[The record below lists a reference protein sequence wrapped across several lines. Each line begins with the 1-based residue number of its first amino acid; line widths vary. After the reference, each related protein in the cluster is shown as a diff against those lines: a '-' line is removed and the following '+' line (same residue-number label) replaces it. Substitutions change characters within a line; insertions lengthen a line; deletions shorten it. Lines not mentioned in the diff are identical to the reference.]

1 MIVTSQY
8 MNILARVALQN
19 PDLLLHFL
27 RNADSSPDVVTQFV
41 DKWAG
46 TKVNITWSFI
56 KGSLTVSVKQRVA
69 NSTQWVSPLFYER
82 TTQQSYQTSDQS

>member
-1 MIVTSQY
+1 

-27 RNADSSPDVVTQFV
+27 RTADSSQDVVTQFV

-46 TKVNITWSFI
+46 TKVRLDSSPANY
-56 KGSLTVSVKQRVA
+56 SLIVSVNQRVA
-69 NSTQWVSPLFYER
+69 NSMQWVSLLF
-82 TTQQSYQTSDQS
+82 